1 LQENNISLIDLM
13 FDHTMKIADM
23 PFHHRDPFAH
33 LLIAQSLVE
42 KIPLVSADSIFD
54 LYGVPQIC

>member
-1 LQENNISLIDLM
+1 MRNISLFDIM

-23 PFHHRDPFAH
+23 PFHHRNPFDR

-42 KIPLVSADSIFD
+42 KIPLVSADRIFD
-54 LYGVPQIC
+54 LYGVSQIW